1 MQSSRPPEAGIAQA
15 MRGFAEHPK
24 VSPAQSAQGLTHG
37 AVAGFDSRLCLAQSF
52 GKGFSALE
60 RMDQSFGIGSI
71 VRNR

>member
-1 MQSSRPPEAGIAQA
+1 

-24 VSPAQSAQGLTHG
+24 VSPAQLAQGLTHG